1 MLFYLFFYSSTS
13 AFCAIIMVC
22 DLKVFVCVLLFPSF
36 VFLALKVLK

>member
-13 AFCAIIMVC
+13 AFCDIIMVC